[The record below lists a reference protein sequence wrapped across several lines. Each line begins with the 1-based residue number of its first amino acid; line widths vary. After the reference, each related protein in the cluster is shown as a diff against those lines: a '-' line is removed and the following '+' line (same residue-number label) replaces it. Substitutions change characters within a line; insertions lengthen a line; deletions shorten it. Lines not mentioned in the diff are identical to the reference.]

1 MKIAGCLL
9 MMGMIFLYPEKT
21 ADAARGALR
30 VFGMDIVPTLF
41 PYMVL
46 TRMLITRLKSGSRSS
61 LFACAVL
68 GCLGGSP
75 SGASMIQ
82 SLASSQKMQRKTAY
96 ALCALTGTISPI
108 FLLNTVGKWLRHS
121 SLASLLTISHFIGA
135 ALTALLVYLAFYKED
150 VTIESRNSAVQVT
163 DENTILTCA
172 TSILG
177 IGGCLVFY
185 SVVSEVITL
194 LVFQSDG
201 FFSAF
206 IHATL
211 EISGGMKKLAMYFP
225 QAQGKLGIVM
235 AFSSGFSGLSILSQ
249 NELFLKRI
257 GITLPKL
264 IVISILRACFSA
276 AVMFML
282 LRIYAS

>member
-1 MKIAGCLL
+1 

-61 LFACAVL
+61 LFICAAL

-82 SLASSQKMQRKTAY
+82 SLTSSQKLQHKTVY

-108 FLLNTVGKWLRHS
+108 FLLNTVGKWLGHS
-121 SLASLLTISHFIGA
+121 PLTSFLLLSHFIGA
-135 ALTALLVYLAFYKED
+135 VLTAMLVYYIFHKED
-150 VTIESRNSAVQVT
+150 VMIQSRNSAVQVT

-211 EISGGMKKLAMYFP
+211 EISGGMKKLAMHFL

-235 AFSSGFSGLSILSQ
+235 AFSCGFSGLSILSQ

>member
-9 MMGMIFLYPEKT
+9 MMSMIFLYPEKT

-30 VFGMDIVPTLF
+30 VFGQDIVPTLF

-46 TRMLITRLKSGSRSS
+46 TRMLISRLKGGNRSS
-61 LFACAVL
+61 LFVCAVL

-82 SLASSQKMQRKTAY
+82 RLASSQKIHRKTIY

-108 FLLNTVGKWLRHS
+108 FLLNTVGKWLGHS
-121 SLASLLTISHFIGA
+121 PLAFYLTIAHFIGA
-135 ALTALLVYLAFYKED
+135 VLTSLLVYLAYCSKD
-150 VTIESRNSAVQVT
+150 AAIQSRYTAVHPA
-163 DENTILTCA
+163 DENTILSCA

-185 SVVSEVITL
+185 SVMSEIITL
-194 LVFQSDG
+194 LVFQSDCY
-201 FFSAF
+201 FSAF
-206 IHATL
+206 IHAML
-211 EISGGMKKLAMYFP
+211 EISGGLKKMAAYLP
-225 QAQGKLGIVM
+225 HAQDKLGIIM
-235 AFSSGFSGLSILSQ
+235 AFSCGFSGLSILSQ
-249 NELFLKRI
+249 NELFLKHA

-264 IVISILRACFSA
+264 IAISILRAGLSA

-282 LRIYAS
+282 IRLYAS